1 MQPEPTHYG
10 FSDESH
16 WNRGQ
21 YRTLSI
27 VTLPA
32 TVATTASEAIRTI
45 ASASEVDEFSW
56 KDVRTH
62 SRQKLAQELCEFAI
76 DKVRE
81 HAMRINTLIWDTY
94 DSRHDVR
101 GRDDTENLARMYYH
115 LMKNVVVK
123 RWPTDAQWKMHV
135 DERAD
140 IDWQVLRDCVYRGV
154 RKAKR
159 TRQLDLSRGIEIERQ
174 GVDIA
179 EVKSSVEPL
188 VQLADLFAGL
198 GAFSWNRAESYWQW
212 QLGQTGQAQLFAEF
226 EKPALSTSEAYKA
239 VTLSHLR
246 TLCSQREI
254 PISHEPSKGLK
265 TKNPATP
272 LNFWFYTP
280 QRERDKAPTRH
291 R

>member
-1 MQPEPTHYG
+1 MQPKPTHYG
-10 FSDESH
+10 FGDESH
-16 WNRGQ
+16 WNQGR

-32 TVATTASEAIRTI
+32 TVAPTVSEGIRTI
-45 ASASEVDEFSW
+45 ASANAVDEFAW
-56 KDVRTH
+56 KGVRTR
-62 SRQKLAQELCEFAI
+62 SRQKLAQELCEFAL
-76 DKVRE
+76 DNVRE
-81 HAMRINTLIWDTY
+81 RAMRINTLIWDTH

-101 GRDDTENLARMYYH
+101 GRDDAENLARMYYQV
-115 LMKNVVVK
+115 MKDVVVK

-140 IDWQVLRDCVYRGV
+140 IDWRILRDSVYHGV

-159 TRQLDLSRGIEIERQ
+159 TRQLDLGRGIEIERQ
-174 GVDIA
+174 GVDIVEA
-179 EVKSSVEPL
+179 KSSVEPL

-226 EKPALSTSEAYKA
+226 EKPALSKSEAYKA
-239 VTLSHLR
+239 DTLSHLR
-246 TLCSQREI
+246 TLCSQREV
-254 PISHEPSKGLK
+254 PLSHELAKGLR
-265 TKNPATP
+265 TKNPADP
-272 LNFWFYTP
+272 FNFWFYTP
-280 QRERDKAPTRH
+280 QRERDKAPRRH